1 MPPFTSEALCYTWRR
16 MPNVRTHDLITTA
29 SGITLF
35 PVTWLAAPG
44 HSITVA
50 LTISGAHLLAGLLFS
65 PDLDIFAV
73 NYRRWGPFRVLW
85 WPYAKAIP
93 HRSLLSHGLIIG
105 PLLQLAYFFA
115 VFGGLFSALL
125 LLLGQYDVWISM
137 VAGVLA
143 WMQVY
148 PALVFAL
155 VCGFITG
162 GASHSIP
169 DWISTGTKRTW
180 NSWTKY

>member
-1 MPPFTSEALCYTWRR
+1 MPLFPLEALCYTWRC

-93 HRSLLSHGLIIG
+93 HRSLLSHGLVIG
-105 PLLQLAYFFA
+105 PLLQLAYFFV